1 MLRKAKIKANVG
13 QIYAQLTFY
22 NGAHTFGQGKE
33 AGTPGYF
40 YGKSKTWSF
49 LHHAQ

>member
-1 MLRKAKIKANVG
+1 MLLKAKIKANVG